1 MNVFKECKQM
11 LTIKQLSGLT
21 ATALFGLMAGFFATY
36 SFNVNYAMLA
46 VDASTYAEVQSLFN
60 INVRHTGF
68 FLCFFGAGAL
78 PYFCAVLNIKNK
90 SIFYFWLLL
99 GTLYLTGII
108 LFTKLVNL
116 PLNYYTES
124 WTPSTLP
131 SDWENTRDAWN
142 QANLFRFLL
151 SFILFISALVL
162 LIKQDKT
169 NS

>member
-1 MNVFKECKQM
+1 M
-11 LTIKQLSGLT
+11 LTIKQFSGLT

-68 FLCFFGAGAL
+68 FLCFFGAGVL
-78 PYFCAVLNIKNK
+78 PLVCSVLNIKNK
-90 SIFYFWLLL
+90 GIFCLWLLL
-99 GTLYLTGII
+99 GVLYLTGII
-108 LFTKLVNL
+108 IFTKFINL

-131 SDWENTRDAWN
+131 SDWQNTRDAWN
-142 QANLFRFLL
+142 QANLFRSIL
-151 SFILFISALVL
+151 SFFLFIFALCL

-169 NS
+169 TH

>member
-1 MNVFKECKQM
+1 M

-90 SIFYFWLLL
+90 SIFYF
-99 GTLYLTGII
+99 
-108 LFTKLVNL
+108 
-116 PLNYYTES
+116 
-124 WTPSTLP
+124 
-131 SDWENTRDAWN
+131 
-142 QANLFRFLL
+142 
-151 SFILFISALVL
+151 
-162 LIKQDKT
+162 
-169 NS
+169 